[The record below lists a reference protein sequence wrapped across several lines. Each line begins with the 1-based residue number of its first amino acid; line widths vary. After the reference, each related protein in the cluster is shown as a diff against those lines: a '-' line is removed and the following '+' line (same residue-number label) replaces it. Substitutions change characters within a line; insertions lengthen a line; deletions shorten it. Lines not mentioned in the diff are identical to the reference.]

1 MIFIL
6 KVSTNKEE
14 QALEL
19 IADRLEKKPQLNLY
33 ALARPHGLRGYIL
46 IEADTRETAEE
57 ATYNLSYVKNILP
70 KTVTYDDIKNMIVP
84 EVAAINI
91 EKGDIVEIIAEPFK
105 KEKAKVVR
113 IDKAKEEAIVELLEA
128 AIPIPI
134 TVKIDNLRIIRRET
148 EVKEGEQKWIYSERY
163 RKSHYEN
170 N

>member
-19 IADRLEKKPQLNLY
+19 IADRVEKLGLKVY
-33 ALARPHGLRGYIL
+33 ALARPHGLRGYAL
-46 IEADTRETAEE
+46 MEADSRETAEE
-57 ATYNLSYVKNILP
+57 ASYNLSYVKGLLP
-70 KTVTYDDIKNMIVP
+70 KIVTYEDIKNMIVP

-113 IDKAKEEAIVELLEA
+113 IDKAKEEVVVELLEA
-128 AIPIPI
+128 AVPIPI
-134 TVKIDNLRIIRRET
+134 TVKLDNVRVIRRE
-148 EVKEGEQKWIYSERY
+148 KEGEEVKSE
-163 RKSHYEN
+163 
-170 N
+170 

>member
-19 IADRLEKKPQLNLY
+19 IADRAEKKGLNVF
-33 ALARPHGLRGYIL
+33 ALARPHGLRGYVL
-46 IEADTRETAEE
+46 MEADSRETAEE
-57 ATYNLSYVKNILP
+57 ASYNLSYVKGLLP
-70 KTVTYDDIKNMIVP
+70 KIVTYEDIKNMIVP

-113 IDKAKEEAIVELLEA
+113 IDKAKEEVVVELLEA
-128 AIPIPI
+128 TVPIPI
-134 TVKIDNLRIIRRET
+134 TVKLDNVRVIRRE
-148 EVKEGEQKWIYSERY
+148 KEGEELKSE
-163 RKSHYEN
+163 
-170 N
+170 

>member
-19 IADRLEKKPQLNLY
+19 IADRAEKKGLNVF
-33 ALARPHGLRGYIL
+33 ALARPHGLRGYVL
-46 IEADTRETAEE
+46 MEADSRETAEE
-57 ATYNLSYVKNILP
+57 ASYNLSYVKGLLP
-70 KTVTYDDIKNMIVP
+70 KIVTYEDIKNMIVP

-113 IDKAKEEAIVELLEA
+113 IDKAKEEVVVELLEA
-128 AIPIPI
+128 TVPIPI
-134 TVKIDNLRIIRRET
+134 TVKLDNVRVIRRE
-148 EVKEGEQKWIYSERY
+148 KEGEEVKSE
-163 RKSHYEN
+163 
-170 N
+170 